1 MGVRLRETIGRQL
14 RELRYEPT
22 AKRIR
27 AVLNGTTV
35 VDSDRAVLVWEPRR
49 VVPTYAVPADDI
61 AAELVPQPPSGEKQ
75 EAAGD
80 VGFALPDVTTMP
92 VLDPRV
98 PFSVHSTDGETVA
111 IRTAG
116 DGARSALG
124 FRPADEDLSG
134 YVVLDFDGFDRWL
147 EEDDEIVGHPH
158 DPFQRIDVRRTS
170 RHVRVMLGDTVL
182 AETRRA
188 RMLFETMLPVRY
200 YLPPEDVVAELRPS
214 ATTTFCAYK
223 GEAAYWS
230 AVTPDGVL
238 HDIAWRYDNPLVDA
252 TEVRG
257 LLAFFDERIDLVID
271 GVARSR
277 PVTPWS

>member
-1 MGVRLRETIGRQL
+1 MTMPPEPDKSPDYYALLPLPSPFLSGGTHHLGGCLLQKEHVDRWCARPGVGIERGQAPISEGALGPGWAARDEFVAAIRPREQTKLAIM
-14 RELRYEPT
+14 
-22 AKRIR
+22 A
-27 AVLNGTTV
+27 
-35 VDSDRAVLVWEPRR
+35 
-49 VVPTYAVPADDI
+49 ADDI
-61 AAELVPQPPSGEKQ
+61 AAELVPPPPRAVQQ

-158 DPFQRIDVRRTS
+158 DPFQRIDVRDRKS
-170 RHVRVMLGDTVL
+170 
-182 AETRRA
+182 
-188 RMLFETMLPVRY
+188 
-200 YLPPEDVVAELRPS
+200 VV
-214 ATTTFCAYK
+214 
-223 GEAAYWS
+223 
-230 AVTPDGVL
+230 
-238 HDIAWRYDNPLVDA
+238 
-252 TEVRG
+252 
-257 LLAFFDERIDLVID
+257 
-271 GVARSR
+271 
-277 PVTPWS
+277 